1 MKINRITLFNIGPYA
16 DINSFELDLSKE
28 KNIVLIGGKNGAGKT
43 TFFKAIKTCL
53 YGCKVW
59 GFDAPGKEY
68 FSIVGGLMNSRSKY
82 DSSSSAYVEIELYF
96 NDGKQVN
103 IYTLH
108 REWKKNKQTICEYF
122 HVKKNG
128 LLILG
133 QEEDDFINYLLS
145 IIPPDMFNFY
155 FFDGESIAEFFLGA
169 DGNKNFRNAF
179 LKLYGL
185 DTLSIMVEN
194 FNRHIKKSDSQK
206 SGYDKFLEAKKELET
221 QAQIYESLKNEI
233 LEIEN
238 KIDLLQIKARALQNN
253 YSKDG
258 GISLAE
264 WKEINTAIT
273 KEENTRDN
281 INRWLKEV
289 ANHYIPFIIIEKQ
302 LRVLLSELQDAQEN
316 ERKNSVLQ
324 TFSDSSFS
332 NALANYLISN
342 GESTINADDLIAY
355 LSSLMSSS
363 EESLNFGFSSGQISR
378 IIAQIY
384 EKLDFDKNLI
394 AKAIT
399 QLNASLKKNKQ
410 YREQLM
416 STSVDGYQNFIEEK
430 ETIENQLSSLL
441 VLIERKRV
449 DSDNQAVKVSVAEKE
464 FEKVKA
470 AYEELLKN
478 KSIANIS
485 ERAAATFSLLEE
497 KLVKRQA
504 DILQKEFVDCFSSI
518 INKDHFIDGIV
529 IDKKINV
536 IPYKNIDITRRQM
549 DNYRRDNKEFLS
561 LFNNVELIIN
571 MNKLE
576 FGEVDSISVPSPIT
590 APFSQG
596 ERQVYIMSIYLAL
609 LKTSKKDIPFFID
622 TPFARIDSNHRSNII
637 SEFFSKVHNQMF
649 ILSTDE
655 EIIGEYYDMLI
666 NKVSN
671 RFLLQINAYGRTK
684 IVSDKYFGE

>member
-221 QAQIYESLKNEI
+221 QVQIYESLKNEI

-238 KIDLLQIKARALQNN
+238 KIDLLQIKARTLQNN

-430 ETIENQLSSLL
+430 ETIENQLSTLL

>member
-206 SGYDKFLEAKKELET
+206 SGYDKFLEAKKELEI

-464 FEKVKA
+464 FERVKA

>member
-302 LRVLLSELQDAQEN
+302 LKVLLSELQDAQEN

>member
-68 FSIVGGLMNSRSKY
+68 YSIVGGLMNSRSKY

-128 LLILG
+128 FLIIG

-221 QAQIYESLKNEI
+221 QEQIYESLKNEI

-302 LRVLLSELQDAQEN
+302 LKVLLSELQDAQEN

-355 LSSLMSSS
+355 LSSLMLSS

-384 EKLDFDKNLI
+384 EKQDFDKNLI

-449 DSDNQAVKVSVAEKE
+449 DLDNQAVKVSFAEKE
-464 FEKVKA
+464 FAKVKA
-470 AYEELLKN
+470 TYEELLKN

-536 IPYKNIDITRRQM
+536 IPYKNIDITRSQM

-671 RFLLQINAYGRTK
+671 KFLLQINAYGRTK

>member
-169 DGNKNFRNAF
+169 DGNKNYRNAF

-221 QAQIYESLKNEI
+221 QVQIYESLKNEI

-238 KIDLLQIKARALQNN
+238 KID
-253 YSKDG
+253 
-258 GISLAE
+258 
-264 WKEINTAIT
+264 
-273 KEENTRDN
+273 
-281 INRWLKEV
+281 
-289 ANHYIPFIIIEKQ
+289 F
-302 LRVLLSELQDAQEN
+302 
-316 ERKNSVLQ
+316 
-324 TFSDSSFS
+324 
-332 NALANYLISN
+332 
-342 GESTINADDLIAY
+342 
-355 LSSLMSSS
+355 
-363 EESLNFGFSSGQISR
+363 
-378 IIAQIY
+378 
-384 EKLDFDKNLI
+384 
-394 AKAIT
+394 
-399 QLNASLKKNKQ
+399 
-410 YREQLM
+410 
-416 STSVDGYQNFIEEK
+416 
-430 ETIENQLSSLL
+430 
-441 VLIERKRV
+441 
-449 DSDNQAVKVSVAEKE
+449 
-464 FEKVKA
+464 
-470 AYEELLKN
+470 
-478 KSIANIS
+478 
-485 ERAAATFSLLEE
+485 
-497 KLVKRQA
+497 
-504 DILQKEFVDCFSSI
+504 
-518 INKDHFIDGIV
+518 
-529 IDKKINV
+529 
-536 IPYKNIDITRRQM
+536 
-549 DNYRRDNKEFLS
+549 
-561 LFNNVELIIN
+561 
-571 MNKLE
+571 
-576 FGEVDSISVPSPIT
+576 
-590 APFSQG
+590 
-596 ERQVYIMSIYLAL
+596 
-609 LKTSKKDIPFFID
+609 
-622 TPFARIDSNHRSNII
+622 
-637 SEFFSKVHNQMF
+637 MF
-649 ILSTDE
+649 
-655 EIIGEYYDMLI
+655 Y
-666 NKVSN
+666 
-671 RFLLQINAYGRTK
+671 
-684 IVSDKYFGE
+684 

>member
-96 NDGKQVN
+96 NYGKQVN

-133 QEEDDFINYLLS
+133 QEEDDFVNYLLS

-221 QAQIYESLKNEI
+221 QVQIYESLKNEI

-449 DSDNQAVKVSVAEKE
+449 DSDNQSVKVSVAEKE

>member
-206 SGYDKFLEAKKELET
+206 SEYDKFLEAKKELET

-264 WKEINTAIT
+264 WKEINTTIT

-302 LRVLLSELQDAQEN
+302 LKVLLSELQDAQEN

-416 STSVDGYQNFIEEK
+416 STSVDGYQNFVEEK

>member
-302 LRVLLSELQDAQEN
+302 LKVLLSELQDAQEN

-342 GESTINADDLIAY
+342 GESTINAADLIAY

-430 ETIENQLSSLL
+430 ETIDNQLSSLL

-449 DSDNQAVKVSVAEKE
+449 DLDNQAVKVSVAEKE

-561 LFNNVELIIN
+561 LFNNIELIIN

-576 FGEVDSISVPSPIT
+576 LGEVDSISVPSPIT

>member
-103 IYTLH
+103 TYTLH

-302 LRVLLSELQDAQEN
+302 LKVLLSELQDAQEN

>member
-302 LRVLLSELQDAQEN
+302 LKVLLSELQDAQEN

-449 DSDNQAVKVSVAEKE
+449 DSDNQAVKVSIAEKE

>member
-221 QAQIYESLKNEI
+221 QVQIYESLKNEI

-302 LRVLLSELQDAQEN
+302 LKVLLSELQDAQEN

>member
-221 QAQIYESLKNEI
+221 QVQIYESLKNEI

-430 ETIENQLSSLL
+430 ETIENQLSTLL

>member
-302 LRVLLSELQDAQEN
+302 LKVLLSELQDAQEN

-342 GESTINADDLIAY
+342 GESTINAADLIAY

-430 ETIENQLSSLL
+430 ETIDNQLSSLL

-449 DSDNQAVKVSVAEKE
+449 DLDNQAVKVSVAEKE

-590 APFSQG
+590 APF
-596 ERQVYIMSIYLAL
+596 
-609 LKTSKKDIPFFID
+609 
-622 TPFARIDSNHRSNII
+622 
-637 SEFFSKVHNQMF
+637 
-649 ILSTDE
+649 LS
-655 EIIGEYYDMLI
+655 
-666 NKVSN
+666 
-671 RFLLQINAYGRTK
+671 R
-684 IVSDKYFGE
+684 

>member
-169 DGNKNFRNAF
+169 DSNKNFRNAF

-233 LEIEN
+233 LEVEN

-302 LRVLLSELQDAQEN
+302 LKVLLSELQDAQEN

-449 DSDNQAVKVSVAEKE
+449 DSDNQAVKVSIAEKE

>member
-206 SGYDKFLEAKKELET
+206 SEYDKFLEAKKELET

-264 WKEINTAIT
+264 WKEINTTIT

-302 LRVLLSELQDAQEN
+302 LKVLLSELQDAQEN

-384 EKLDFDKNLI
+384 EKLDFDNNLI

-416 STSVDGYQNFIEEK
+416 STSVDGYQNFVEEK

>member
-221 QAQIYESLKNEI
+221 QVQIYESLKNEI

>member
-1 MKINRITLFNIGPYA
+1 
-16 DINSFELDLSKE
+16 
-28 KNIVLIGGKNGAGKT
+28 
-43 TFFKAIKTCL
+43 
-53 YGCKVW
+53 
-59 GFDAPGKEY
+59 
-68 FSIVGGLMNSRSKY
+68 
-82 DSSSSAYVEIELYF
+82 
-96 NDGKQVN
+96 
-103 IYTLH
+103 
-108 REWKKNKQTICEYF
+108 
-122 HVKKNG
+122 
-128 LLILG
+128 
-133 QEEDDFINYLLS
+133 
-145 IIPPDMFNFY
+145 
-155 FFDGESIAEFFLGA
+155 
-169 DGNKNFRNAF
+169 
-179 LKLYGL
+179 
-185 DTLSIMVEN
+185 
-194 FNRHIKKSDSQK
+194 
-206 SGYDKFLEAKKELET
+206 
-221 QAQIYESLKNEI
+221 
-233 LEIEN
+233 
-238 KIDLLQIKARALQNN
+238 
-253 YSKDG
+253 
-258 GISLAE
+258 
-264 WKEINTAIT
+264 
-273 KEENTRDN
+273 
-281 INRWLKEV
+281 
-289 ANHYIPFIIIEKQ
+289 
-302 LRVLLSELQDAQEN
+302 
-316 ERKNSVLQ
+316 
-324 TFSDSSFS
+324 
-332 NALANYLISN
+332 
-342 GESTINADDLIAY
+342 
-355 LSSLMSSS
+355 
-363 EESLNFGFSSGQISR
+363 
-378 IIAQIY
+378 
-384 EKLDFDKNLI
+384 
-394 AKAIT
+394 
-399 QLNASLKKNKQ
+399 
-410 YREQLM
+410 M

-464 FEKVKA
+464 FERVKA

>member
-133 QEEDDFINYLLS
+133 QEEDDFVNYLLS

-221 QAQIYESLKNEI
+221 QVQIYESLKNEI

>member
-28 KNIVLIGGKNGAGKT
+28 KNIILIGGKNGAGKT

-59 GFDAPGKEY
+59 GFDAPGKDY
-68 FSIVGGLMNSRSKY
+68 YSIVGGLMNSRSKY

-128 LLILG
+128 LLIIG
-133 QEEDDFINYLLS
+133 QEEHDFMNYLLS

-169 DGNKNFRNAF
+169 DGNKNFRNSF

-206 SGYDKFLEAKKELET
+206 SGYDIFLKAKKELEI
-221 QAQIYESLKNEI
+221 QEQIYESLKNEI
-233 LEIEN
+233 IEIEN

-258 GISLAE
+258 GISLTE
-264 WKEINTAIT
+264 WKEINTLIT

-289 ANHYIPFIIIEKQ
+289 ANHYLPFIIIEKQ
-302 LRVLLSELQDAQEN
+302 LKVLLSELQDAQEN

-332 NALANYLISN
+332 NALTNYLISN
-342 GESTINADDLIAY
+342 GASTINVDDLIAY

-363 EESLNFGFSSGQISR
+363 EESLNFGFSTGQISR

-384 EKLDFDKNLI
+384 EKQDFDKNLI

-399 QLNASLKKNKQ
+399 QLNTSLKKNKQ

-416 STSVDGYQNFIEEK
+416 ATSVDDYQNFMEEK
-430 ETIENQLSSLL
+430 EIIENQLSSLL

-449 DSDNQAVKVSVAEKE
+449 DLDNQAAKVSVAEKE
-464 FEKVKA
+464 FEKVKT

-504 DILQKEFVDCFSSI
+504 DILQKEFIKCFSSI
-518 INKDHFIDGIV
+518 INKGHFIDGIV
-529 IDKKINV
+529 IDRKINV
-536 IPYKNIDITRRQM
+536 IPYKNIDITRSQM

-561 LFNNVELIIN
+561 LFNNVELIVN

-576 FGEVDSISVPSPIT
+576 FGKVNSISVPSPIT

-637 SEFFSKVHNQMF
+637 SEFFSKLHNQMF

-684 IVSDKYFGE
+684 IVNDKYFGE

>member
-68 FSIVGGLMNSRSKY
+68 FSIVDGLMNSRSKY

-206 SGYDKFLEAKKELET
+206 SEYDKFLEAKKELET

-302 LRVLLSELQDAQEN
+302 LKVLLSELQDAQEN

-464 FEKVKA
+464 FEKDKA